1 MFQPHLERIRPEL
14 SERTYVCTIT
24 GGGPVPVADLFP
36 PSSAKLAPY
45 TAFVKY
51 GVGKGCTTQMRIFL

>member
-36 PSSAKLAPY
+36 PSSAKLIQHLSNTVSAND
-45 TAFVKY
+45 VQRK
-51 GVGKGCTTQMRIFL
+51 